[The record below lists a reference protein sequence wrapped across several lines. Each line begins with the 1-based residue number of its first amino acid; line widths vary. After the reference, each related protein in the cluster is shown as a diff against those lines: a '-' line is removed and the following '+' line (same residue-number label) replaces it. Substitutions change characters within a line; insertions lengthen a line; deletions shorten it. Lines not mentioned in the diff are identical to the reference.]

1 MVITS
6 PPDLFDVNSNYVI
19 DSTVQ
24 ELRHFPYR
32 HIQSNLKF
40 CYHSYFKTF
49 YILPE
54 CWEVWLVAI
63 CQEDAVHRQL
73 SNGKMALYLSVG
85 TRDEEGQLS
94 PPRIT
99 RVAPLYRPDL
109 SWATSC
115 KLRLCLWCA
124 SDKASKY
131 VVCLN
136 LQRGFGQRQSNGTGN
151 CNRVRQNDKSLQ
163 FLTNQASAFHY

>member
-6 PPDLFDVNSNYVI
+6 SSDLFDVYSNYVL
-19 DSTVQ
+19 DSI
-24 ELRHFPYR
+24 LSPFLYHRAH
-32 HIQSNLKF
+32 LKF
-40 CYHSYFKTF
+40 CYHSYFNTF
-49 YILPE
+49 YILSE

-85 TRDEEGQLS
+85 TRDAEGQLS

-115 KLRLCLWCA
+115 KLRLCLWRA
-124 SDKASKY
+124 SDRAS
-131 VVCLN
+131 
-136 LQRGFGQRQSNGTGN
+136 
-151 CNRVRQNDKSLQ
+151 QNSLRR
-163 FLTNQASAFHY
+163 LS